1 MKNKAHGGI
10 LIPSQFR
17 ELKNN
22 YKKGEKMEIAITGR
36 NLNLNDSIKKYINK
50 KISKVERMYK
60 RIYKCEVVLEE
71 IKSMTNV
78 EIIVY
83 LKSNKLIAREST
95 PDVYAS
101 IDNATGKINK
111 QLRRL
116 NGKLSSKRRKRVL
129 DKFVRSIPFVKDD
142 KIDYIVKEGKIISTD
157 MFAEKPMI
165 PEEAKLELRISEK
178 SFSMFKNADTGE
190 VNVMYKKKNGNF
202 GLIEPRF

>member
-1 MKNKAHGGI
+1 
-10 LIPSQFR
+10 
-17 ELKNN
+17 
-22 YKKGEKMEIAITGR
+22 MEIAITGR

-50 KISKVERMYK
+50 RISKVERMYK

-71 IKSMTNV
+71 VKAMTNV

-83 LKSNKLIAREST
+83 LKSNKLIAKEST

-116 NGKLSSKRRKRVL
+116 NGKLSSHRRKRVL
-129 DKFVRSIPFVKDD
+129 DKFVRSMPFVKDE
-142 KIDYIVKEGKIISTD
+142 KIDYIVKEGIIIKTD
-157 MFAEKPMI
+157 AFADKPMI
-165 PEEAKLELRISEK
+165 PEEAKLELGISEK

-190 VNVMYKKKNGNF
+190 VNVIYKKKNGNF